1 MKIEPPGI
9 IKNGVETTEV
19 DAVKEWAGAIESCM
33 LEEKE
38 SGTLMTVEMDMN
50 AEMKKYS

>member
-1 MKIEPPGI
+1 MG
-9 IKNGVETTEV
+9 
-19 DAVKEWAGAIESCM
+19 GAIESCM

-50 AEMKKYS
+50 AEMKKCFEDKWPKALEQLKQLS

>member
-1 MKIEPPGI
+1 MQ
-9 IKNGVETTEV
+9 
-19 DAVKEWAGAIESCM
+19 VKEWAGAIESCM

-50 AEMKKYS
+50 AEMKKYFEDKWPKALE